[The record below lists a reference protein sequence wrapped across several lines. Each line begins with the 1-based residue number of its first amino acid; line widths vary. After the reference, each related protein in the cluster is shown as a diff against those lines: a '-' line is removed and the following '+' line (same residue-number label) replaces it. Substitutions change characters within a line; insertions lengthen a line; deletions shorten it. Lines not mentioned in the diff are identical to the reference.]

1 MRIECCWFCFVKK
14 RGKKGSKRGERK
26 QMEPTMEHEYDL
38 IVVGAG
44 HAGCEAALA
53 GARMGCRTLLFT
65 LNYNNIAFMPCNPSI
80 GGPAKGH
87 LVREIDALGGIM
99 GRIID
104 RTYLQMRLLNTQKG
118 PAVWALRA
126 QADKQAYQRAM
137 IEVLETQP
145 NLRIRQAEVAELLW
159 DKAKRVAGV
168 QTRTGLSYPSKAVI
182 ICTGTFLQGRIFI
195 GSLNYAAGPMSQLP
209 AELLAEDLRDMGLP
223 LRRYKTGTPARVRRR
238 SLDFQ
243 KMIPQPGGFT
253 HHGFSF
259 WEDWQVKPEHLCW
272 LTYTQEE
279 THRIIREHIH
289 EAPLYTGDITGVG
302 PRYCPSIES
311 KLVQFPDKERHQVFI
326 EPEGKGSEEMYLAGL
341 STSLPEAVQ
350 ELFLRT
356 IPGLENVEI
365 VRPGYAIEYDA
376 IPGSELKPTLELKQ
390 YPGLFSA
397 GQINGS
403 SGYEEAAAQ
412 GLMAGI
418 NAALQIQNREPLVL
432 KRSEGYIGVLIDDLV
447 TKESD
452 EPYRVL
458 TSRSEY
464 RLTLRADNAD
474 ERLTPYGI
482 HIGLITPEQQT
493 VFHTKTKAIQELS
506 QTFETTV
513 FNPDA
518 RIREIFAAAQIAVPR
533 NKFSLAELLK
543 RPEVTIEMI
552 QAIAPDIQFSL
563 PVAEEVATRFRYQGY
578 LAKEHEQV
586 QKLISL
592 ENKKIP
598 PGINYYEITNLAR
611 EAREK
616 LSKFQ
621 PGTLGQA
628 SRISGIS
635 PADLTALLLYLEH
648 RRSAELNP

>member
-1 MRIECCWFCFVKK
+1 M
-14 RGKKGSKRGERK
+14 G
-26 QMEPTMEHEYDL
+26 QLYDL

-126 QADKQAYQRAM
+126 QADKHGYQQAM
-137 IEVLETQP
+137 IEVLEAQD
-145 NLRIRQAEVAELLW
+145 NLQIRQAEVAELLF
-159 DKAKRVAGV
+159 DHQQRVTGV
-168 QTRTGLSYPSKAVI
+168 KVRTGICYQAKAVI
-182 ICTGTFLQGRIFI
+182 LCTGTFLQGRIFI
-195 GSLNYAAGPMSQLP
+195 GSMNYAAGPMGQLP
-209 AELLAEDLRDMGLP
+209 AELLAGYLKTTGLP

-238 SLDFQ
+238 SLNFEN
-243 KMIPQPGGFT
+243 MIPQPGGFT
-253 HHGFSF
+253 QHGFSF
-259 WEDWQVKPEHLCW
+259 WEPWRTRPEHLCW
-272 LTYTQEE
+272 LTYTREE
-279 THRIIREHIH
+279 THRIIREHMH
-289 EAPLYTGDITGVG
+289 EAALYTGDISGVG

-311 KLVQFPDKERHQVFI
+311 KLIQFPEKERHQVFI
-326 EPEGKGSEEMYLAGL
+326 EPEGAGSEEMYLAGL

-356 IPGLENVEI
+356 IPGLETVEI

-376 IPGSELKPTLELKQ
+376 VPGSELKPTLELKR

-412 GLMAGI
+412 GLLAGI
-418 NAALQIQNREPLVL
+418 NAALQVQGGDPLII

-474 ERLTPYGI
+474 ERLTPHGI
-482 HIGLITPEQQT
+482 RIGLINPEQQA
-493 VFHTKTKAIQELS
+493 VFEAKYRAIQELS
-506 QTFETTV
+506 QTFEATEL
-513 FNPDA
+513 NPDA
-518 RIREIFAAAQIAVPR
+518 RIRKIFADAQITAPR
-533 NKFSLAELLK
+533 NKFTLAELLK
-543 RPEVTIEMI
+543 RP
-552 QAIAPDIQFSL
+552 DIPMELVRALVPHIRFNL
-563 PVAEEVATRFRYQGY
+563 PEAEEVATRFRYQGY
-578 LAKEHEQV
+578 LAKEHQQV

-598 PGINYYEITNLAR
+598 PEINYQEITNLAR

-616 LSKFQ
+616 LIKFQ
-621 PGTLGQA
+621 PATLGQA
-628 SRISGIS
+628 SRISGIN

-648 RRSAELNP
+648 HRATEH

>member
-1 MRIECCWFCFVKK
+1 
-14 RGKKGSKRGERK
+14 
-26 QMEPTMEHEYDL
+26 MEQLCDL
-38 IVVGAG
+38 IVIGAG

-53 GARMGCRTLLFT
+53 GAKMGCRTLLFT

-87 LVREIDALGGIM
+87 LVREIDALGGVM

-126 QADKQAYQRAM
+126 QADKWVYQRAM
-137 IEVLETQP
+137 IEDLETQA
-145 NLRIRQAEVAELLW
+145 NLQIRQAEVIKLLL
-159 DKAKRVAGV
+159 DDQQRVTGV
-168 QTRTGLSYPSKAVI
+168 RVRTGIVYQAKAVI
-182 ICTGTFLQGRIFI
+182 VCTGTFLRGRVFI
-195 GSLNYAAGPMSQLP
+195 GSLNYAAGPMGQLP
-209 AELLAEDLRDMGLP
+209 AELLAEDFREIGLP

-253 HHGFSF
+253 RHGFSF
-259 WEDWQVKPEHLCW
+259 WEDWQIRSEHLCW

-279 THRIIREHIH
+279 THRIIREHMH

-311 KLVQFPDKERHQVFI
+311 KLIQFPEKERHQVFI
-326 EPEGKGSEEMYLAGL
+326 EPEGAGSEEMYLAGL
-341 STSLPEAVQ
+341 STSLPESVQ
-350 ELFLRT
+350 ELFLKT
-356 IPGLENVEI
+356 IPGLETVEI

-376 IPGSELKPTLELKQ
+376 ISASELKPTLELKR

-418 NAALQIQNREPLVL
+418 NAALQIQGRESLIL

-474 ERLTPYGI
+474 ERLTPHGI
-482 HIGLITPEQQT
+482 DIGLITPEQRA
-493 VFHTKTKAIQELS
+493 VFEAKSQSIQKLS
-506 QTFETTV
+506 QTFEKIV
-513 FNPDA
+513 LNPDA
-518 RIREIFAAAQIAVPR
+518 RIRQIFTEAQIVAPR
-533 NKFSLAELLK
+533 NKFNLAELLK
-543 RPEVTIEMI
+543 RPDVNLELIK
-552 QAIAPDIQFSL
+552 AIAPDVKFNL
-563 PVAEEVATRFRYQGY
+563 PEAEEVATRLKYQGY
-578 LAKEHEQV
+578 LTKEHEQV

-598 PGINYYEITNLAR
+598 AGIDYCQITNLAR

-616 LSKFQ
+616 LIKFQ
-621 PGTLGQA
+621 PVTLGQA
-628 SRISGIS
+628 SRISGIN
-635 PADLTALLLYLEH
+635 PADLTALLLFIEH
-648 RRSAELNP
+648 QRSVKN

>member
-1 MRIECCWFCFVKK
+1 
-14 RGKKGSKRGERK
+14 
-26 QMEPTMEHEYDL
+26 MEPLYDL
-38 IVVGAG
+38 IVIGAG

-87 LVREIDALGGIM
+87 LVREIDALGGVM
-99 GRIID
+99 GRLID

-137 IEVLETQP
+137 IEVLEAQP
-145 NLRIRQAEVAELLW
+145 NLRIRQAEVVELLF
-159 DKAKRVAGV
+159 DEQRRVTGV
-168 QTRTGLSYPSKAVI
+168 KTRTELVYQAKAI
-182 ICTGTFLQGRIFI
+182 ILCTGTFLQGRIFI
-195 GSLNYAAGPMSQLP
+195 GSLNYAAGPMGQLP
-209 AELLAEDLRDMGLP
+209 AELLAGDLRNIGLP

-253 HHGFSF
+253 QHGFSF
-259 WEDWQVKPEHLCW
+259 WEDWRIRPEHLCW
-272 LTYTQEE
+272 LTYTQAE
-279 THRIIREHIH
+279 THRIIREHMH

-311 KLVQFPDKERHQVFI
+311 KLIQFPEKERHQVFI
-326 EPEGKGSEEMYLAGL
+326 EPEGADNEEMYLAGL
-341 STSLPEAVQ
+341 STSLPESVQ
-350 ELFLRT
+350 ELFLKT
-356 IPGLENVEI
+356 IPGLEKVEI

-376 IPGSELKPTLELKQ
+376 IPGSELKPTLELKR
-390 YPGLFSA
+390 YSGLFSA

-418 NAALQIQNREPLVL
+418 NAALQIQKQESLVL

-482 HIGLITPEQQT
+482 HIGLITPDQQA
-493 VFHTKTKAIQELS
+493 VFEAKYQSIQNLS
-506 QTFETTV
+506 QTFEKIV
-513 FNPDA
+513 LNPDA
-518 RIREIFAAAQIAVPR
+518 RIREIFAAAKIAAPR

-543 RPEVTIEMI
+543 RPDVKLELI
-552 QAIAPDIQFSL
+552 QAIVPDLKFNL
-563 PVAEEVATRFRYQGY
+563 PEAEEVATRLKYQGY

-586 QKLISL
+586 QKLINL

-598 PGINYYEITNLAR
+598 TGIDYQQITNLAR

-616 LSKFQ
+616 LIKFQ

-628 SRISGIS
+628 SRISGIN
-635 PADLTALLLYLEH
+635 PADLTALLLYIEH
-648 RRSAELNP
+648 RRSENINR